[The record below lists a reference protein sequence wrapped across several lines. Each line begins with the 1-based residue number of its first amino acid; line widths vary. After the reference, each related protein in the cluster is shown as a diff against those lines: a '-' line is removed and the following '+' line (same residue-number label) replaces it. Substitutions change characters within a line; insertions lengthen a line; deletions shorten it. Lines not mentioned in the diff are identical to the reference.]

1 MPNLSNLDSRR
12 NEDFV
17 VRGHRVLAPEGQR
30 AASIHIRGGVI
41 AKISSFEDIQ
51 GHQTVYEAGELV
63 IMPGLVDTHVH
74 INEPG
79 RTEWEGFWTATQA
92 AAAGGVTTLIEM
104 PLNSIPAT
112 TTAAAY
118 REKTAA
124 AAGQLWV
131 DVGFWGGVVPG
142 NGHDLRALWDAG
154 VFGFKCFLVPSGVA
168 EFVHVTESDLR
179 AALPEMA
186 AWGAPLL
193 AHAELPG
200 PIDAALRNLS
210 GDHRRTSYA
219 TWLAS
224 RPRESEDQAISL
236 LLRLSREFSARVH
249 VVHLSSANALGMI
262 SRAKSD
268 RTRLTAETCPHYLTF
283 ASEEIPDGATEFK
296 CAPPVREREN
306 REQLWAALG
315 AGTIDL
321 VASDHSPCLPE
332 SKLLEEGDFLNAWG
346 GIASLQISLPA
357 VWTEARLRGYA
368 LSHVIRWMCE
378 APARLAGL
386 QNRKG
391 AIAVG
396 CDADLVVFNPDA
408 RFRVDPERLHHRHKV
423 TPYAG
428 RELSGVVEATF
439 VRGEMVFEQGQFAAA
454 PIGTVLRRDQ
464 A

>member
-1 MPNLSNLDSRR
+1 
-12 NEDFV
+12 
-17 VRGHRVLAPEGQR
+17 
-30 AASIHIRGGVI
+30 
-41 AKISSFEDIQ
+41 
-51 GHQTVYEAGELV
+51 
-63 IMPGLVDTHVH
+63 
-74 INEPG
+74 
-79 RTEWEGFWTATQA
+79 
-92 AAAGGVTTLIEM
+92 
-104 PLNSIPAT
+104 
-112 TTAAAY
+112 
-118 REKTAA
+118 
-124 AAGQLWV
+124 
-131 DVGFWGGVVPG
+131 
-142 NGHDLRALWDAG
+142 
-154 VFGFKCFLVPSGVA
+154 
-168 EFVHVTESDLR
+168 
-179 AALPEMA
+179 
-186 AWGAPLL
+186 
-193 AHAELPG
+193 
-200 PIDAALRNLS
+200 
-210 GDHRRTSYA
+210 
-219 TWLAS
+219 
-224 RPRESEDQAISL
+224 
-236 LLRLSREFSARVH
+236 
-249 VVHLSSANALGMI
+249 MI

-368 LSHVIRWMCE
+368 LSQVIRWMCE

-454 PIGTVLRRDQ
+454 PIGTVLRRGQ